1 MYPVAGEGEKDT
13 YTKEEA
19 AALVAQEVAGLKANQ
34 QELLKDVKQ
43 KAAAL
48 KAYEGVDAEKY
59 KALEAAAAEAD
70 RKKAA
75 AEGDFKSLEAQLTKK
90 YEGLIEVERG
100 EKTKLRTSMERN
112 LIDAAAAQ
120 ELARHS
126 DSPKMLLPHIRG
138 QMKVVEQDGE
148 FYARVVDSNG
158 NVRIGSGQGSSPM
171 TLSELIEEMKGDK
184 EFAPA
189 FRGSGAS
196 GSGAARSNA
205 GGGGSKTVQNT
216 FEDYLANLPKLAN
229 KEVTMKVDQ

>member
-1 MYPVAGEGEKDT
+1 MPEAGVEKT
-13 YTKEEA
+13 VFTAEEVEA
-19 AALVAQEVAGLKANQ
+19 KVQETVAGLKANQ
-34 QELLKDVKQ
+34 AELLKDVKAT
-43 KAAAL
+43 KAKL
-48 KAYEGVDAEKY
+48 LAYEGVDPEKY
-59 KALEAAAAEAD
+59 RQLESAAAEAE

-216 FEDYLANLPKLAN
+216 FEDYTANLERLAK
-229 KEVTMKVDQ
+229 KEVTMRTDQ